1 MAPQLMQQPPEQ
13 YGHGYQVPDE
23 TPYTPANPGLMATY
37 RRGVRAAEAAE
48 SGGSGGTAGSTGSAG
63 ATDEQAPY
71 SDGYSAE

>member
-48 SGGSGGTAGSTGSAG
+48 ADGTNGAAGTAGTPGTG
-63 ATDEQAPY
+63 DEQAPY